1 MNEYKKELELYE
13 QLNEIAVKGEVVV
26 FGSAFAKNIPVS
38 ELAQTYGIDR
48 CVYNRSFGDM
58 SAADALNLAEKAVLP
73 LQPKKIILQLGET
86 DLERGYKSVTEIIK
100 DYNELIRKFREN
112 NKRVKIVILSV
123 CSEEN
128 ETDKLNTA
136 LENIAHKTKCQFVDV
151 SGSVHAEN
159 PYLKVFSEIRLFIP
173 DKINFCDAMSFAGAY

>member
-1 MNEYKKELELYE
+1 MK
-13 QLNEIAVKGEVVV
+13 I
-26 FGSAFAKNIPVS
+26 
-38 ELAQTYGIDR
+38 
-48 CVYNRSFGDM
+48 
-58 SAADALNLAEKAVLP
+58 LP

-100 DYNELIRKFREN
+100 DYNELIRKYREN

-159 PYLKVFSEIRLFIP
+159 PYLKVFSKEEYKTYP
-173 DKINFCDAMSFAGAY
+173 NNE